1 MTKEMIS
8 KDIRTY
14 KLWKFWINQFSI
26 YLWKKVLFYLS
37 DTFENLL
44 TAGLKKSIDNT
55 GKEWEC

>member
-1 MTKEMIS
+1 M
-8 KDIRTY
+8 
-14 KLWKFWINQFSI
+14 
-26 YLWKKVLFYLS
+26 WKKVLFYLS